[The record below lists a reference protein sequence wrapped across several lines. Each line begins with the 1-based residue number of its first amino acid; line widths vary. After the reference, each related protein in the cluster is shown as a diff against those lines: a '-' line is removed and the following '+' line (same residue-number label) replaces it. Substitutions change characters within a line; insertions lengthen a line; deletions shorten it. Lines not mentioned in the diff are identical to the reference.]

1 MNKNILIVLGG
12 GFLIAVLVAVMVQAS
27 LSGSKKKQQAAAKP
41 EAKVMIVV
49 ASKDLEA
56 GDTLSADNMKWQEWP
71 KSGVFPGAVVREKK
85 EQEVTEA
92 LAGKVQNDITAG
104 EPIASSAVIKD
115 GSNRMAAQL
124 RDGMR
129 AVSIDIKASTGVA
142 GLITPGDYVD
152 VILNYNS
159 RIKYNGDD
167 TYIKNMIEANF
178 SKTASETIIENVR
191 VLAVDRRMKATS
203 EETGKDKKA
212 TMPKTVTLEV
222 TPRGAEVIAVARKA
236 GTMSL
241 ALRKLGDDTVAEDY
255 TPATT
260 DARITHIWDEIYAT
274 MEKIAEDNSGQ
285 GGNFVRVYHGEDA
298 NAVAVQP

>member
-27 LSGSKKKQQAAAKP
+27 LSGSKKKQAAATKP
-41 EAKVMIVV
+41 EAKVMLIV
-49 ASKDLEA
+49 ASKDLKA
-56 GDTLSADNMKWQEWP
+56 GEMLDSTNMKWQEWP

-85 EQEVTEA
+85 EQTVAEA
-92 LAGKVQNDITAG
+92 LSGKVQAEVKAG
-104 EPIASSAVIKD
+104 EPIISTGVIKD
-115 GSNRMAAQL
+115 GANRMAARL
-124 RDGMR
+124 REGMR
-129 AVSIDIKASTGVA
+129 AVSIDVKASTGVA
-142 GLITPGDYVD
+142 GLVSPGDRVD
-152 VILNYNS
+152 IILNYNS
-159 RIKYNGDD
+159 RIKYNGSD

-191 VLAVDRRMKATS
+191 VLAVDQRQRPAG
-203 EETGKDKKA
+203 EETGGKKA

-222 TPRGAEVIAVARKA
+222 TPKGAEVIAVARKA

-241 ALRKLGDDTVAEDY
+241 ALRALGDETVSDAY

-274 MEKIAEDNSGQ
+274 MEKIANDNSGQ
-285 GGNFVRVYHGEDA
+285 GSNFVRVYHGEDA
-298 NAVAVQP
+298 SSVVVQP

>member
-27 LSGSKKKQQAAAKP
+27 LSGGKKKQQAAAKP
-41 EAKVMIVV
+41 EAKVMLVV
-49 ASKDLEA
+49 ASKALEP
-56 GDTLSADNMKWQEWP
+56 GDVLSADNMKWQEWP

-92 LAGKVQNDITAG
+92 LSGKVQSAVAEG
-104 EPIASSAVIKD
+104 EPIVSSAVIKE

-124 RDGMR
+124 REGMR
-129 AVSIDIKASTGVA
+129 AVSIDVKASTGVA
-142 GLITPGDYVD
+142 GLVAPGDYVD
-152 VILNYNS
+152 VIMNYNS
-159 RIKYNGDD
+159 RIKYNGND

-191 VLAVDRRMKATS
+191 VLAVDRRMSAT
-203 EETGKDKKA
+203 EESGSGKKA

-222 TPRGAEVIAVARKA
+222 TPKGAEVIVVARKA
-236 GTMSL
+236 GTLSL
-241 ALRKLGDDTVAEDY
+241 SLRRLGDNTVADAY

-274 MEKIAEDNSGQ
+274 MEKMANDNSGQ
-285 GGNFVRVYHGEDA
+285 GSNFVRVYHGEDE

>member
-27 LSGSKKKQQAAAKP
+27 LSGSKKKQAAASKP
-41 EAKVMIVV
+41 EAKVMLVV
-49 ASKDLEA
+49 AAKDLKS
-56 GDTLSADNMKWQEWP
+56 GDKLDEENMKWQEWP

-85 EQEVTEA
+85 EQTVTEA
-92 LAGKVQNDITAG
+92 VSGKVQHEVKAG
-104 EPIASSAVIKD
+104 EPILSSGVIKD

-124 RDGMR
+124 REGMR
-129 AVSIDIKASTGVA
+129 AVSIDVKASTGVA
-142 GLITPGDYVD
+142 GLVAPGDRVD
-152 VILNYNS
+152 IILNYNS

-167 TYIKNMIEANF
+167 TYMKNLIEANF

-191 VLAVDRRMKATS
+191 VLAVDQRMRVA
-203 EETGKDKKA
+203 EESGSGKKA

-222 TPRGAEVIAVARKA
+222 TPKGAEVIAVARKA

-241 ALRKLGDDTVAEDY
+241 ALRSLGDETVSEAY

-274 MEKIAEDNSGQ
+274 MEKIYNDNSGQ
-285 GGNFVRVYHGEDA
+285 GANFVRVYHGEEESQ
-298 NAVAVQP
+298 VVVQP

>member
-27 LSGSKKKQQAAAKP
+27 LSGGKKKQQAAAKP
-41 EAKVMIVV
+41 EAKVMLVV
-49 ASKDLEA
+49 ASKALEP
-56 GDTLSADNMKWQEWP
+56 GDVLGADNMKWQEWP
-71 KSGVFPGAVVREKK
+71 KSGVFPGAVVRENK
-85 EQEVTEA
+85 EQDVTDA
-92 LAGKVQNDITAG
+92 LSGKVQHKVEEG
-104 EPIASSAVIKD
+104 EPIVSSAVIKD

-124 RDGMR
+124 REGMR
-129 AVSIDIKASTGVA
+129 AVSIDVKASTGVA
-142 GLITPGDYVD
+142 GLIAPGDYVD
-152 VILNYNS
+152 IILNYNS

-191 VLAVDRRMKATS
+191 VLAVDQRMRAA
-203 EETGKDKKA
+203 EETSGKKA
-212 TMPKTVTLEV
+212 TMPKTMTLEV
-222 TPRGAEVIAVARKA
+222 TPKGAEVIAVARKA

-241 ALRKLGDDTVAEDY
+241 ALRRLGDDTVADAY

-274 MEKIAEDNSGQ
+274 MEKIANDNSGQ
-285 GGNFVRVYHGEDA
+285 GSNFVRVYHGEDA
-298 NAVAVQP
+298 NAVVVQP